1 MVIVLCSLEEQQ
13 YAVVN
18 KLKMFSHSSLS
29 NTTGYEYVKQQPNIE
44 ISLPEPGIQYVNIL
58 QVILFVLLEYSI
70 ITDLPI
76 STDTT
81 GNKSQN
87 GSITDTLYVVSSS
100 PVHSPPPT
108 INFDPQIPPTL
119 PISLDD
125 LGIHVASCHSDSN
138 AAFSQQ
144 YKVKNKTI
152 V

>member
-1 MVIVLCSLEEQQ
+1 MYSLEEQQ

-18 KLKMFSHSSLS
+18 KLKMSSHSSLS
-29 NTTGYEYVKQQPNIE
+29 NTTGYENVKQQANIE
-44 ISLPEPGIQYVNIL
+44 ISLLESGIQYIYIL
-58 QVILFVLLEYSI
+58 QVILFVLLEYSL

-87 GSITDTLYVVSSS
+87 GGITDTLYVVPSS
-100 PVHSPPPT
+100 PVHFPPPT

-125 LGIHVASCHSDSN
+125 LGTHVVSCHSDSN
-138 AAFSQQ
+138 AAFNEQ
-144 YKVKNKTI
+144 YKVRNKTI

>member
-1 MVIVLCSLEEQQ
+1 
-13 YAVVN
+13 
-18 KLKMFSHSSLS
+18 MFSHSSLS
-29 NTTGYEYVKQQPNIE
+29 NTTDYEYVKQQANIE

-58 QVILFVLLEYSI
+58 QVILFVLLEYSV

-87 GSITDTLYVVSSS
+87 GGITDTLYVVPSS

-108 INFDPQIPPTL
+108 INFDPQISPTL

-125 LGIHVASCHSDSN
+125 LGTHVASCHSDNN
-138 AAFSQQ
+138 AAFNEQ
-144 YKVKNKTI
+144 YKVKNKTT